1 MSTAAVDPASIARP
15 APRRQVVAWSLWDA
29 GSSGFNVVILTFVFS
44 VYLTDSVGED
54 LAGGSTQATALLSWA
69 LAAAGLLIALLAP
82 VTGQRAD
89 AGGRR
94 KRSVIIWTC
103 ATAAC
108 ITGLFWVK
116 DDVSYLWL
124 GLVLMAAASVAN
136 QFADVSYSAMLR
148 QVSTPATIGRV
159 SSVGWASGYVGGIIL
174 LLVCYVG
181 FLAPDVGW
189 FGVTFE
195 NEGMSV
201 RVIALFAA
209 LWLLV
214 LSIPL
219 FLWVPEVPAAPKAQ
233 RVGFLASYR
242 VLLADLKELYR
253 VDRHAVYFLGAS
265 ALYRDGLAAV
275 FTFGAIWAVSVYGIT
290 AQDVLIFGIAA
301 NVVSAIGA
309 LVGGRFDDRVG
320 PKPVII
326 VSLLGMVAT
335 SLILLFVSGP
345 GMFWVFGLVL
355 CTFVG
360 PAQTSSRTFLARLA
374 PPGREGQM
382 FGLYATTGRAVSF
395 LAPALVGLFTGI
407 FDSERAGIAGIVIV
421 LGLGLAALWAVHPPR
436 DTAAVALADT
446 PTRTG

>member
-44 VYLTDSVGED
+44 VYLTDSVGAD
-54 LAGGSTQATALLSWA
+54 LPGGTAQATSLLGWS
-69 LAAAGLLIALLAP
+69 LAAAGLLIAVLAP

-94 KRSVIIWTC
+94 KRSVIIWTVV
-103 ATAAC
+103 TAAC
-108 ITGLFWVK
+108 IAGLFSVK
-116 DDVSYLWL
+116 NDVSYLWL
-124 GLVLMAAASVAN
+124 GLTLMAAASVAN

-148 QVSTPATIGRV
+148 QVSTPSTIGRI
-159 SSVGWASGYVGGIIL
+159 SSVGWASGYVGGIVL

-195 NEGMSV
+195 NEGLNV

-209 LWLLV
+209 PWLLV

-219 FLWVPEVPAAPKAQ
+219 FLWVPEVPAGPKAQ

-242 VLLADLKELYR
+242 VLIQDLRALYR
-253 VDRHAVYFLGAS
+253 ADRHAVFYLGAS

-275 FTFGAIWAVSVYGIT
+275 FTFGAVWAVSIYGIS

-309 LVGGRFDDRVG
+309 LVGGWFDDRVG
-320 PKPVII
+320 PKRVIL
-326 VSLLGMVAT
+326 VSLIGMVVTA
-335 SLILLFVSGP
+335 SVLLFVSGP
-345 GMFWVFGLVL
+345 AMFWLFGLVL
-355 CTFVG
+355 CMFVG

-407 FDSERAGIAGIVIV
+407 FDSERAGIAGIILV
-421 LGLGLAALWAVHPPR
+421 LGVGLAALWAVRPPR
-436 DTAAVALADT
+436 DTAAVAVTASA
-446 PTRTG
+446 